1 MKKNISI
8 IALILSLVIALTA
21 FVGCNE
27 GASTGTEGSGET
39 NAQTDAAKEND
50 SVAGN
55 ESENATV
62 IETESVEGTET
73 TPEDKPEISEKDY
86 GAEYFLH
93 IHGDVNPP
101 NYYWAEE
108 REGDVLSEAIYDRQ
122 AKIADYL
129 GVEVV
134 GVRTLAE
141 GKYLEPFKTAVKNKD
156 GSVHTLLTHNY
167 IGITSLVSE
176 NFLTDFNTIDT
187 INLEADYWNI
197 DFMDSISVK
206 DHRYLGFSDF
216 NILYTNV
223 VSLNKTI
230 LEKYSDAL
238 DESLY
243 SMVYN
248 YRWTLDKMISLAN
261 LVHVDE
267 TGDGKTSDDTFGITG
282 LQAVPF
288 VNFLHASDINIVEL
302 NEKGEYVV
310 SVYNSI
316 NSVKTTT
323 LVDKLLELAK
333 SDCAWFWAF
342 GASSTV
348 PFVTN
353 RVLMTLAPSYELPNY
368 LNYDINFGVL
378 PYPLFDEQQ
387 KDVGYRSLQW
397 GGYIAIPSYVDNM
410 EMATETLEMLSYF
423 SKDVNLAFYEKLLG
437 KQVADSVDDRN
448 MLTIIWDGVCSDFGQ
463 TYYDCMSN
471 TGVLYM
477 VGNLTNANTTQNIA
491 SFMAKVDKSANKMIK
506 KFIGEVE

>member
-1 MKKNISI
+1 MKKSISI
-8 IALILSLVIALTA
+8 IALILSVVVAFTA

-27 GASTGTEGSGET
+27 GTTAETEGSSET
-39 NAQTDAAKEND
+39 SVQTAAKEEND
-50 SVAGN
+50 SKADTNGA
-55 ESENATV
+55 S
-62 IETESVEGTET
+62 ETESVEVTET
-73 TPEDKPEISEKDY
+73 TAEDKPEISEKDY
-86 GAEYFLH
+86 GAEFFLH

-101 NYYWAEE
+101 SYYWVEE
-108 REGDVLSEAIYDRQ
+108 GEGDVLSEALYNRQ
-122 AKIADYL
+122 IKVENYL
-129 GVEVV
+129 GVEII
-134 GVRTLAE
+134 GTRTLAE

-176 NFLTDFNTIDT
+176 NFLTDFNSVDAID
-187 INLEADYWNI
+187 LEADYWNI

-223 VSLNKTI
+223 ISFNKTL

-248 YRWTLDKMISLAN
+248 HRWTLDKMISLAN
-261 LVHVDE
+261 LVYIDE
-267 TGDGKTSDDTFGITG
+267 TGDGKTADDTFGITG

-288 VNFLHASDINIVEL
+288 VNFLHGSDVNLVEL

-310 SVYNSI
+310 SVYNST
-316 NSVKTTT
+316 NSFKTTT
-323 LVDKLLELAK
+323 LVDKLLALAK
-333 SDCAWFWAF
+333 SDCSWFWAF
-342 GASSTV
+342 GSSATV

-353 RVLMTLAPSYELPNY
+353 RVLMTLSSSYDLPNY
-368 LNYDINFGVL
+368 LNYDIDFGVL

-397 GGYIAIPSYVDNM
+397 GGYIAIPSFVDNM
-410 EMATETLEMLSYF
+410 DMTAETLEMLAYF
-423 SKDVNLAFYEKLLG
+423 SEDVNLAFYEKLLG
-437 KQVADSVDDRN
+437 KQVAESIDDRN

-463 TYYDCMSN
+463 TYYDCMSGTN
-471 TGVLYM
+471 LLY
-477 VGNLTNANTTQNIA
+477 VIPNLTKANTTQNIA

-506 KFIGEVE
+506 KFIGEVN